1 MESYKIVISLFAFLH
16 YKIGYRTLQITW
28 MFYVRPSGTISD
40 AGQSSIQAASIDSIH
55 PHVNSDLRDE

>member
-1 MESYKIVISLFAFLH
+1 
-16 YKIGYRTLQITW
+16 
-28 MFYVRPSGTISD
+28 MFYVRPNGTISE

>member
-1 MESYKIVISLFAFLH
+1 
-16 YKIGYRTLQITW
+16 

-55 PHVNSDLRDE
+55 PHVNSDLRDEVFILQLSYYQWPISLRKLAQV